1 MNFLWVLFHIY
12 VTIKLL
18 LSKGETMINSIVSQ
32 GLIWAILG
40 LGIFMTFR
48 ILDFPDMTTE
58 GSFPLGGAVAVTLIT
73 KGVNPL
79 FATLAA
85 IGAGCLA
92 GLATGLLYTKG
103 RIPTLLSGILVM
115 TSCNSVILFVMQRAN
130 LGLLGY
136 KKIQEFLP
144 FASGFNEILIGLI
157 FVTLVILGL
166 IFFLDTRLGQ
176 AYIATGDNP
185 DMAKSFGINTDRM
198 ELMGL
203 VISNGII
210 ALSGAL
216 MAQQEGYADAS
227 RGIGVIVIG
236 LASLIIGEVLFSNVT
251 LTERLLSIA
260 IGSIAYQFL
269 IWAVI
274 ALGINTSYIRIFSAL
289 ILAIC
294 LMIPTFKGKI
304 MKGAKLSK

>member
-1 MNFLWVLFHIY
+1 
-12 VTIKLL
+12 
-18 LSKGETMINSIVSQ
+18 MINSIVSQ

-79 FATLAA
+79 IATLAA
-85 IGAGCLA
+85 ISAGCLA

-103 RIPTLLSGILVM
+103 KIPTLLSGILVM

-136 KKIQEFLP
+136 KKIQDYLP
-144 FASGFNEILIGLI
+144 FAGGLSEILLGLI

-176 AYIATGDNP
+176 AYIATGDNS

-251 LTERLLSIA
+251 LTERLLSVA
-260 IGSIAYQFL
+260 VGSIAYQFL

-304 MKGAKLSK
+304 MKGAKFSK

>member
-1 MNFLWVLFHIY
+1 
-12 VTIKLL
+12 
-18 LSKGETMINSIVSQ
+18 MINSIVSQ

-79 FATLAA
+79 IATLAA

-136 KKIQEFLP
+136 KKIQDYLP
-144 FASGFNEILIGLI
+144 FAGGLSEILIGFI

-176 AYIATGDNP
+176 AYIATGDNA

-251 LTERLLSIA
+251 LTERLLSVA
-260 IGSIAYQFL
+260 VGSIAYQFL

-304 MKGAKLSK
+304 MKGAKFSK

>member
-1 MNFLWVLFHIY
+1 
-12 VTIKLL
+12 
-18 LSKGETMINSIVSQ
+18 MINSIVSQ

-294 LMIPTFKGKI
+294 LMIPTFKGII

>member
-1 MNFLWVLFHIY
+1 
-12 VTIKLL
+12 
-18 LSKGETMINSIVSQ
+18 MINSIVSQ

-79 FATLAA
+79 IATLAA

-103 RIPTLLSGILVM
+103 GIPTLLSGILVM

-136 KKIQEFLP
+136 KKIQDYLP
-144 FASGFNEILIGLI
+144 FAGGLSEILLGLI

-176 AYIATGDNP
+176 AYIATGDNA

>member
-1 MNFLWVLFHIY
+1 
-12 VTIKLL
+12 
-18 LSKGETMINSIVSQ
+18 MINSIVSQ

-79 FATLAA
+79 LATLAA

-216 MAQQEGYADAS
+216 MAS